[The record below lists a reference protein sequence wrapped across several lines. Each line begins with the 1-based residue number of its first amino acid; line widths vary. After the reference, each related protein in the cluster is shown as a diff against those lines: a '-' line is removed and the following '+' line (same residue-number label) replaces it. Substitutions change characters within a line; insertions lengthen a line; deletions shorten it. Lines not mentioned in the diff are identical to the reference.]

1 MNAGGAASHRRLKS
15 GEAREDTGSSGR
27 PRAGGRDTA
36 RAGAPAA
43 VGETSGGAG
52 ERAGCGGESA
62 AAAARQVSCF
72 PSQKRASKFGEL
84 SVFFLNNPI

>member
-36 RAGAPAA
+36 RAGAPGA

-52 ERAGCGGESA
+52 NAQAVEERERRLPPGRSPA
-62 AAAARQVSCF
+62 F
-72 PSQKRASKFGEL
+72 PLRNKPQSLENSLF
-84 SVFFLNNPI
+84 SF